1 MTIMKILMLAA
12 IAGHLLCGYCDCLLT
27 YLPRGRFRFEDMKN
41 NQKLAQAFDG
51 LPLRNPMKSMLLGC
65 LAMFLFFFG
74 YLALCHWMRAYSELC
89 AALMMVGCVCV
100 ATFGMAHH
108 VFCGVPEW
116 LYVRLGRTQE
126 ALDTINE
133 FFRKTSITMVMCYLG
148 FLIFGVTFFAAVVSG
163 ITPLPRWACIFNVLP
178 LMLAFLPLR
187 VGGAGN
193 WAGAVMFLGLFFLM

>member
-89 AALMMVGCVCV
+89 AALMLVGCVCV

-126 ALDTINE
+126 ALDIINE
-133 FFRKTSITMVMCYLG
+133 FFRKTSIQ
-148 FLIFGVTFFAAVVSG
+148 VVKSSIRAG
-163 ITPLPRWACIFNVLP
+163 TPGACC
-178 LMLAFLPLR
+178 
-187 VGGAGN
+187 G
-193 WAGAVMFLGLFFLM
+193 